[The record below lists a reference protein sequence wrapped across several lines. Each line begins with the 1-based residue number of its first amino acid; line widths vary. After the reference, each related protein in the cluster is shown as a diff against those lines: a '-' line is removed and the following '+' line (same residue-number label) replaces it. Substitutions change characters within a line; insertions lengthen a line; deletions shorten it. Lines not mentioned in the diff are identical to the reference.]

1 MPFAAIATVRTD
13 FREFC
18 VKAAFLDRDG
28 VINRDLG
35 YIHKVQDFQFM
46 PGIFEA
52 CDGLQSAGYRLFVV
66 TNQAGIAK
74 GLYTQAQMDG
84 LHAWMVEQFGLRG
97 IRFEKVYHCPHHP
110 AGIVEPYAGTCEC
123 RKPKPGM
130 LFAAREEFGV
140 DLAQSLL
147 VGNAESDIEA
157 ALAAGLPTTVLIDEE
172 PVPRTTKAG
181 VVIRTMGELPER
193 LKRAGVFPS

>member
-1 MPFAAIATVRTD
+1 M
-13 FREFC
+13 
-18 VKAAFLDRDG
+18 KAAFLDRDG

-35 YIHKVQDFQFM
+35 YIHRVQDFQFM
-46 PGIFEA
+46 PGIFDA
-52 CDGLQSAGYRLFVV
+52 CAGLQMAGYRLFVV

-74 GLYTQAQMDG
+74 GLYTREQMDG
-84 LHAWMVEQFGLRG
+84 LHAWMIEQFAMRG

-110 AGIVEPYAGTCEC
+110 AGIVAPYAGLCEC

-130 LFAAREEFGV
+130 ILTAREEFGV
-140 DLAQSLL
+140 DLGKSLL

-181 VVIRTMGELPER
+181 VVIRSMGELPER
-193 LKRAGVFPS
+193 LKQHGVFPI